1 MPDSLFAT
9 DARFGVLSEALAS
22 YAGGEVD
29 PASHATDRLQAAV
42 SVVIR
47 GREELDFLMIKRARS
62 ERDPWSGHM
71 ALPGG
76 RRDESDRDLRH
87 TARRETLEET
97 GVHLERVGAAL
108 GRLDDVAPSSPQLPE
123 LTISSFVFGV
133 PADTAAWVASG
144 EIEEIFWV
152 SLEDL
157 RNPDN
162 HGTIEISLPRGPR
175 DFPCYHLVGEHV
187 WGLTHRILQHLLEL
201 YPESEL
207 EKLRAS

>member
-1 MPDSLFAT
+1 MPDSLIAT
-9 DARFGVLSEALAS
+9 DARFCVLSEALAS
-22 YAGGEVD
+22 YAGGEGD
-29 PASHATDRLQAAV
+29 PPIHEGERLQAAV

-47 GREELDFLMIKRARS
+47 SRGELDFLLIKRARS

-76 RRDESDRDLRH
+76 RRDDMDGDLRQ

-97 GVHLERVGAAL
+97 GVDLERVGAAL
-108 GRLDDVAPSSPQLPE
+108 GRLEDVAPSSPQLPR

-133 PADTAAWVASG
+133 PADTEAWVASE
-144 EIEEIFWV
+144 EIEKIFWIP
-152 SLEDL
+152 LDDL
-157 RNPDN
+157 RNPDH
-162 HGTIEISLPRGPR
+162 HGTVEVPLPGGPR

-187 WGLTHRILQHLLEL
+187 WGLTHRILQHFLEV

-207 EKLRAS
+207 EKLKRS